1 MSEEDTERMQML
13 GIKLHS
19 VKSESKFTATKRE
32 HSLDGMVWLQH
43 RIDSDCSTYLPVE
56 LPGLILWFSH

>member
-1 MSEEDTERMQML
+1 MQML
-13 GIKLHS
+13 GTKLHS

-43 RIDSDCSTYLPVE
+43 RIDSDCSTYLPV
-56 LPGLILWFSH
+56 